1 VTLRTPKVIKIKK
14 TGTLKDN
21 KWSFNMNDE
30 IDELDDYFS
39 ARGETTEAE
48 AVKLEHMMMEKVS
61 INPARRKLL
70 RVVGIFGKTEK
81 QLKEESG
88 LNDFFFKFHMDFLL
102 KEGFLKLEDGM
113 YRLTEQG
120 IAMHDSVC

>member
-1 VTLRTPKVIKIKK
+1 LSKEGGSIEM
-14 TGTLKDN
+14 N
-21 KWSFNMNDE
+21 KN
-30 IDELDDYFS
+30 IDELDDYLS
-39 ARGETTEAE
+39 KQVEPTEAE
-48 AVKLEHMMMEKVS
+48 SLKTEHVIREKVTIS
-61 INPARRKLL
+61 HERRKLL
-70 RVVGIFGKTEK
+70 RLVGVFGIEEK

-113 YRLTEQG
+113 YRLTDTG